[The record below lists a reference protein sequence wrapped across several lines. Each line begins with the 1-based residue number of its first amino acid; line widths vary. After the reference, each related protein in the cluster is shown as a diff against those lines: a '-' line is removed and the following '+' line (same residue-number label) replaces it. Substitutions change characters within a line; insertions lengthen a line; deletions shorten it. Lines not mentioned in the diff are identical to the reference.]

1 MVIPGLFA
9 LAYQVIGNLQ
19 IATFVAFGGFA
30 TLVMSSFGGTRRDKA
45 MAHLGLALTGT
56 VLIVIGTLVS
66 GSTAVAAIT
75 TVAVVFVVLFAGL
88 LGPNVAAGA
97 PGALLAYVLPA
108 VTRAGAATIPD
119 RLAGW
124 WLASVV
130 GTAAVLVVSRR
141 PQGDRLRAA
150 ASALAA
156 ALADEIDATSSL
168 SPNPNLR
175 QASLARKTELR
186 TVFTATPY
194 RPTGL
199 ATPDQ
204 ALANVVELLE
214 WSSSLVGEAAGAVSE
229 YSDVPAEDVAL
240 LEASS
245 VLLRQV
251 AALLAGEEATPDI
264 DGVEQ
269 VLANA
274 TARIHGQVVV
284 TDDDLAVA
292 HLTFHARN
300 LAVAARATATDGLIA
315 TRRADDATIAAAR
328 RRWYGGDQARTGETR
343 VSRVVNAGGIAA
355 RHASL
360 RSVWFINSLR
370 GALALAAAVSVADL
384 SNVQHGFWVVL
395 GTLSVLRTNA
405 ASTGATAIKAIAGT
419 VVGFVIGS
427 VLVIAI
433 GSTSTALWLVL
444 PVAVFVA
451 AYAPGT
457 APFAAGQAAF
467 TVLIAVLFNIL
478 VPVGWKVGV
487 VRVED
492 VAIGCAV
499 SLAIGALFWPR
510 GAGAVVG
517 DDLADAFR
525 QGASYLMEAV
535 DWVLGRS
542 PSRPQGGV
550 AAVSASERL
559 DDALRGLLTEQ
570 GAKRVAKEQLWS
582 LVGSTMRLRLTAHA
596 LAISRP
602 AGSGYETSRDALT
615 DWSTGLVEWYGQ
627 VAGDLDG
634 TTVATTEDL
643 EQALPAIPA
652 EFATPTGGLPT
663 CIVWV
668 SQHLLDLRATLTDL
682 IGPVVEVSTM
692 RRRPWWR

>member
-1 MVIPGLFA
+1 VVITGLFA
-9 LAYQVIGNLQ
+9 LADQVIGNLQ

-30 TLVMSSFGGTRRDKA
+30 TLVLSSFGGTRRDKA
-45 MAHLGLALTGT
+45 MAHLGLALSGT

-66 GSTAVAAIT
+66 GSTAVSAIT
-75 TVAVVFVVLFAGL
+75 TVAVVFVVLFSGL

-97 PGALLAYVLPA
+97 PGALIAYVLPA

-156 ALADEIDATSSL
+156 ALADEIHATSSL
-168 SPNPNLR
+168 SPNPDLR
-175 QASLARKTELR
+175 QASLARKAELR
-186 TVFTATPY
+186 TAFTATPY

-214 WSSSLVGEAAGAVSE
+214 WCSSLVSEAAGAVSE

-251 AALLAGEEATPDI
+251 AALLAGEEARPDI
-264 DGVEQ
+264 DGLEQ

-274 TARIHGQVVV
+274 TARVHGQVVV
-284 TDDDLAVA
+284 TDDDAAVA

-300 LAVAARATATDGLIA
+300 LAVAARATATDCLIA

-328 RRWYGGDQARTGETR
+328 RRWYDGDQARTGETR
-343 VSRVVNAGGIAA
+343 VGRAVIAGGVAA

-384 SNVQHGFWVVL
+384 TNVQHGFWVVL

-499 SLAIGALFWPR
+499 SLVIGALFWPR
-510 GAGAVVG
+510 GAGSVVG

-525 QGASYLMEAV
+525 QGASYLLEAV

-550 AAVSASERL
+550 AAVSASLRL
-559 DDALRGLLTEQ
+559 DDALRGLMTEQ
-570 GAKRVAKEQLWS
+570 GTKRVAKEQLWS

-596 LAISRP
+596 LAISHP

-643 EQALPAIPA
+643 EQALPTIPA

-668 SQHLLDLRATLTDL
+668 SQHLLDLRVTLTDI

>member
-1 MVIPGLFA
+1 VVIPGLFA
-9 LAYQVIGNLQ
+9 FAYQVIGNLQ

-30 TLVMSSFGGTRRDKA
+30 TLVLSSFGGTRRDKA

-75 TVAVVFVVLFAGL
+75 TVAVVFVVLFGGL

-97 PGALLAYVLPA
+97 PGALLAWVLPA

-130 GTAAVLVVSRR
+130 GTAAVLLVSRR

-156 ALADEIDATSSL
+156 ALADEVDATTSL
-168 SPNPNLR
+168 SPNPDLR
-175 QASLARKTELR
+175 QASLARKAELR

-204 ALANVVELLE
+204 ALANVVELVE
-214 WSSSLVGEAAGAVSE
+214 WCSSLVGEAAGAVSD
-229 YSDVPAEDVAL
+229 YSDVPAEDIAL

-251 AALLAGEEATPDI
+251 AALLAGQKATPDI
-264 DGVEQ
+264 DGLEH

-274 TARIHGQVVV
+274 TARVHGQVVV
-284 TDDDLAVA
+284 TDDDAAVA

-300 LAVAARATATDGLIA
+300 LAVAARAAATDCLIA
-315 TRRADDATIAAAR
+315 TRRADDATVAAAR
-328 RRWYGGDQARTGETR
+328 RRWYGGDQARARETR
-343 VSRVVNAGGIAA
+343 VGRVVTAGGVAA

-360 RSVWFINSLR
+360 RSVWFINSIR

-384 SNVQHGFWVVL
+384 TNVQHGFWVVL

-457 APFAAGQAAF
+457 SPFAAGQAAF

-499 SLAIGALFWPR
+499 SLVIGALFWPR
-510 GAGAVVG
+510 GAGSVVG

-525 QGASYLMEAV
+525 QGASYLLEAV

-550 AAVSASERL
+550 AAVSASLRL
-559 DDALRGLLTEQ
+559 DDSLRGLLTEQ
-570 GAKRVAKEQLWS
+570 GTKRVAKEQLWS

-596 LAISRP
+596 LAISHP
-602 AGSGYETSRDALT
+602 AGSGYETSRDALA
-615 DWSTGLVEWYGQ
+615 DWSTGLVEWYDQ

-634 TTVATTEDL
+634 TTVATSGAL

-668 SQHLLDLRATLTDL
+668 SQHLLDLRVTLTDL

>member
-1 MVIPGLFA
+1 
-9 LAYQVIGNLQ
+9 
-19 IATFVAFGGFA
+19 
-30 TLVMSSFGGTRRDKA
+30 
-45 MAHLGLALTGT
+45 
-56 VLIVIGTLVS
+56 
-66 GSTAVAAIT
+66 
-75 TVAVVFVVLFAGL
+75 VAVVFVVLFAGL

-168 SPNPNLR
+168 SPNPKLR

-214 WSSSLVGEAAGAVSE
+214 WSSSLVGDAAGAVSE

-264 DGVEQ
+264 DGLEQ

-284 TDDDLAVA
+284 TDDDAAVA

-300 LAVAARATATDGLIA
+300 LAVAARAAATDCLIA

-343 VSRVVNAGGIAA
+343 VGRVVNAGGIAA

-384 SNVQHGFWVVL
+384 TDVQHGFWVVL

-433 GSTSTALWLVL
+433 GSASTALWLVL

-525 QGASYLMEAV
+525 QGASYLLEAV

-570 GAKRVAKEQLWS
+570 GTKRVAKEQLWS

-596 LAISRP
+596 LAISHP

-643 EQALPAIPA
+643 KQALPAIPA